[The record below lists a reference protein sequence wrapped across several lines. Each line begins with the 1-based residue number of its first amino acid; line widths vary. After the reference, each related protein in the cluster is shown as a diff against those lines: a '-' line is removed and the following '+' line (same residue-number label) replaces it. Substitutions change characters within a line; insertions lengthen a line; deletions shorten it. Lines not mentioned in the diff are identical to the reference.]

1 MKSRLLI
8 VLAAASVPV
17 FNSAR
22 GAGADQQALLK
33 HDDPKLAANKKL
45 VYDFFRIV
53 LQARHLDE
61 APKYMKEDYMQHNP
75 NAETGM
81 KGFIEYFQRL
91 GGPTEVAA
99 TLPGLIAIQ
108 AEGDYVTLSFVREYD
123 DPRNPERNTDHLVDM
138 LRSRT
143 ASSPSIGTTR
153 RSRRRARR
161 PDRRTA
167 LALGKRRCLIRSG
180 PGVPR
185 RRAPAPSDPAI
196 ATTVRR

>member
-1 MKSRLLI
+1 MKKLALLI
-8 VLAAASVPV
+8 VLAAASVPA
-17 FNSAR
+17 FSALPVVP
-22 GAGADQQALLK
+22 APDQQALLK

-81 KGFIEYFQRL
+81 KGFIEFFQRL

-123 DPRNPERNTDHLVDM
+123 DPRNPGKKYSTTWFDM
-138 LRSRT
+138 LR
-143 ASSPSIGTTR
+143 IEDGK
-153 RSRRRARR
+153 
-161 PDRRTA
+161 
-167 LALGKRRCLIRSG
+167 LAEHWDNATIA
-180 PGVPR
+180 PPR
-185 RRAPAPSDPAI
+185 PAP
-196 ATTVRR
+196 